1 MGTQKWTLDPSHSEM
16 QFKVR
21 HMMITNVT
29 GSFTA
34 FNVEASTEEHDFS
47 TAAIRFSADVNSI
60 STNNEQRDGHL
71 KSADFFDAAQ
81 FPAITF
87 ESSALRA
94 AGGGEYTLE
103 GTLTIKGVSKPVVL
117 QVEAGGIAV
126 DPYGNTKAGFTL
138 SGKISRGEFGLTWNA
153 ALETGGVMVS
163 DEVKIQAEIQLVKQ

>member
-29 GSFTA
+29 GNFTS

-47 TAAIRFSADVNSI
+47 TATIRFSADVNSI

-81 FPAITF
+81 FPAIQF
-87 ESSALRA
+87 ESNALRA
-94 AGGGEYTLE
+94 AGDGEYTLE